1 MAGPV
6 AAARTSLPTYP
17 PGHSGS
23 SPQAAAPPLPIL
35 PSSQL
40 VTAPTPQSASGKP
53 RLPIQL
59 ALSMLPDSSVGFSA
73 PPSLLSLAPFLLA
86 ARVDPYF
93 HPCRPDPVTCP
104 LPTCP
109 SSSWP
114 KDTAIVCCSLQ
125 GPLLGPH
132 SLSCLYVSHL
142 LFPLPGILFSATIS
156 LANCYFS
163 SKTQFTSSGKASL
176 TFP

>member
-23 SPQAAAPPLPIL
+23 SPQAAAPPPPLL

-53 RLPIQL
+53 RLPVQL
-59 ALSMLPDSSVGFSA
+59 APSMLPDSSVGFSA

-86 ARVDPYF
+86 ARVDPSTPAGQTQSRAHF
-93 HPCRPDPVTCP
+93 PPAPAPPGPRTQPLSAVACRDLYSVPTVSPASMSRTCCFLCLEYSSLPP
-104 LPTCP
+104 L
-109 SSSWP
+109 
-114 KDTAIVCCSLQ
+114 
-125 GPLLGPH
+125 
-132 SLSCLYVSHL
+132 
-142 LFPLPGILFSATIS
+142 
-156 LANCYFS
+156 
-163 SKTQFTSSGKASL
+163 ASL
-176 TFP
+176 TATSPLRLSLLPPGRLP